1 MDIDDQVRKILDKSG
16 LSANDVDRIWQLTTT
31 IETEGLPDGRWT
43 QLEVYVALHF
53 VQIYEKLSLD
63 QVAAQFT
70 GPIPLVTKKIMRR
83 SSYSQAG
90 YTSNSTAAPHVAS
103 SAALLR
109 TQSLAE
115 TSVSPTTRLLRHSR
129 SDASAT
135 VRLRGTSFHD
145 TPSDHD
151 DSSVSQAGLEAL
163 DAITETED
171 WEDQHPPTQPA
182 LFRIR
187 PRHRDQLEATGSL
200 ETTSRGSSIR
210 TDTAG
215 RAERLAT
222 LINAKAPQVAISP
235 MIEPPGPWTRQAATI
250 DRSHAHDILVRIRT
264 RHPNYKDPAAGIGG
278 MLKSKRA
285 KQKASDD
292 QNWAFNEEE
301 LSRGLQEALESGHV
315 GVCEALI
322 DQKADVNFRKE
333 AATHKLQGFRKRDV
347 KSVPTNY
354 IKTAASTGNV
364 DMVRLLASRGA
375 SLANQTEALN
385 TAVEQNLPGVVETL
399 LKFDA
404 DPNSIGGTI
413 LQSAIT
419 TQKPTIV
426 RLLLR
431 ARKKV
436 SQSLLSECLPIAVE
450 QGQIEIVSLLVRYG
464 ADVNS
469 NDALALRRAVKSQR
483 SDLLLSIMK
492 GNPSAE
498 SVSLAFKDAFIPNSS
513 ITVEKRYLL
522 LDILLCGGANG
533 DPVAEVLIQVVRA
546 GHCRIA
552 RMLIAHGASL
562 DYKRA
567 AALKQAVTARNVKM
581 LTTLSLGKFS
591 GDHATDAFTEIPQ
604 PFTERQTYDL
614 MSPLI
619 SKGARGIPLA
629 KALVSAVQQKLARV
643 TILLLDHKASVD
655 YNDAQALQIAATAG
669 DLESVNLI
677 LKKGKPEPQSMRHV
691 LPLVPPSPQRLRYD
705 MTKSIIDAASTAGIP
720 TKLLDVAL
728 MEAVDTQFP
737 QLDLDLINLVIVAGA
752 DVNCLGGKSFQIAVK
767 RSSIELLELLVR
779 SKPQPSSLS
788 SAVPITMGLVES
800 GLRIKFMAV
809 LLDHGAQ
816 GPAVAQALTE
826 AIGER
831 PLDEKLVLSLVNE
844 ANVNHH
850 QGQALCNAIKC
861 AKKSIVAS
869 VIDLGHPNHRSRLAA
884 LSIVLEPSTGD
895 RLAKLELLL
904 RAGIDQEGLDKALV
918 HEISNQ
924 SNSDIDVV
932 KMLLSRNASCN
943 YDRGRSLELAVKSR
957 NNKVLRCLVCSK
969 CDSRILAKM
978 LKPAMHDTNPS
989 TRYECI
995 ALLLGGGAKGDQV
1008 SGALVDE
1015 ICSSQ
1020 VCNTQLVKLLIE
1032 HGARVDYSE
1041 GQAIKHATSIPMKNE
1056 ILTLLLECSGAS
1068 KILGSLV
1075 PLAMNHAQ
1083 ETRLQILQML
1093 LEKGA
1098 QGAQVHTALIDA
1110 VNQGPS
1116 AQLTIDMLLQY
1127 NASVD
1132 YQNGEALKIAA
1143 AAGHS
1148 SILDCLLQKNP
1159 NTENLPEALRLA
1171 MQTTIAQSSTHEPVR
1186 FKSVR
1191 LLTRAGVTNSEVIH
1205 RALNQAVSEKDHVL
1219 VEHLIKSGG
1228 DPNHRQGKC
1237 VITATEQDDIESLLL
1252 LARSNPSPAVL
1263 SAAFAAKSTSID
1275 RWRSNPALLLNID
1288 KILLDGGAT
1297 GPAVDQTFLGALK
1310 SSDSVCSKFVD
1321 LVSARPSSLNV
1332 NFDNGKC
1339 VSTAVERNCYEL
1351 VKILLDQK
1359 PNQRTLCSAF
1369 MAIFESHASEEHL
1382 ISLSKLFLERSESRK
1397 HLYFGQKDPLR
1408 NPLYQTLH
1416 RHSDK
1421 PTLLQHLLNS
1431 GCPSDSRFRW
1441 EFDPKFGP
1449 EETSALLW
1457 LLCQAQ
1463 ADQQT
1468 DRGTV
1473 AILLE
1478 REGRYSPF
1486 SHQICSTG

>member
-1 MDIDDQVRKILDKSG
+1 
-16 LSANDVDRIWQLTTT
+16 
-31 IETEGLPDGRWT
+31 
-43 QLEVYVALHF
+43 
-53 VQIYEKLSLD
+53 
-63 QVAAQFT
+63 
-70 GPIPLVTKKIMRR
+70 
-83 SSYSQAG
+83 
-90 YTSNSTAAPHVAS
+90 
-103 SAALLR
+103 
-109 TQSLAE
+109 
-115 TSVSPTTRLLRHSR
+115 
-129 SDASAT
+129 
-135 VRLRGTSFHD
+135 
-145 TPSDHD
+145 
-151 DSSVSQAGLEAL
+151 
-163 DAITETED
+163 
-171 WEDQHPPTQPA
+171 
-182 LFRIR
+182 
-187 PRHRDQLEATGSL
+187 
-200 ETTSRGSSIR
+200 
-210 TDTAG
+210 
-215 RAERLAT
+215 
-222 LINAKAPQVAISP
+222 
-235 MIEPPGPWTRQAATI
+235 
-250 DRSHAHDILVRIRT
+250 
-264 RHPNYKDPAAGIGG
+264 
-278 MLKSKRA
+278 MLKSKKA

-301 LSRGLQEALESGHV
+301 LSRGLQEALESGRV

-322 DQKADVNFRKE
+322 DQEADVNFRRE
-333 AATHKLQGFRKRDV
+333 VAMHKLQGFRKRDV

-364 DMVRLLASRGA
+364 DMVRLLASSGA

-385 TAVEQNLPGVVETL
+385 TAVEQNLPGVVEML
-399 LKFDA
+399 LRFDA

-413 LQSAIT
+413 FQSAIT

-431 ARKKV
+431 ARKKA
-436 SQSLLSECLPIAVE
+436 SQSLLSECLPVAVE
-450 QGQIEIVSLLVRYG
+450 QGQIEIVSLLVLYG

-483 SDLLLSIMK
+483 GDLLLSIMK

-498 SVSLAFKDAFIPNSS
+498 SVSSAFKDAFLPNSS
-513 ITVEKRYLL
+513 ITVEEKYLL

-562 DYKRA
+562 NYKRA
-567 AALKQAVTARNVKM
+567 AALKQAVTARNVRM
-581 LTTLSLGKFS
+581 LTTLSLGKIS
-591 GDHATDAFTEIPQ
+591 GDSATDEFTEIPQ

-629 KALVSAVQQKLARV
+629 KALVSAVQQKLERV
-643 TILLLDHKASVD
+643 TILLLDHKASAD

-677 LKKGKPEPQSMRHV
+677 LNKGKPEPRSMRHV

-767 RSSIELLELLVR
+767 RRSIELLELLVR
-779 SKPQPSSLS
+779 SKLQPSSLS
-788 SAVPITMGLVES
+788 SAVPIAMGVVES
-800 GLRIKFMAV
+800 GLRIKFMV
-809 LLDHGAQ
+809 ILLDHGAQ
-816 GPAVAQALTE
+816 GPAVAQALIE
-826 AIGER
+826 AIGEK
-831 PLDEKLVLSLVNE
+831 PLDEKLILYLVNE

-861 AKKSIVAS
+861 ANKSVVAS

-904 RAGIDQEGLDKALV
+904 RAGIDQEGLDRALV
-918 HEISNQ
+918 QEISNE
-924 SNSDIDVV
+924 SNSDIDVI
-932 KMLLSRNASCN
+932 KMLLSRKASCN
-943 YDRGRSLELAVKSR
+943 YDSGKSLELAVRSR
-957 NNKVLRCLVCSK
+957 NNKVLRCLVYSK
-969 CDSRILAKM
+969 CDSRILARM
-978 LKPAMHDTNPS
+978 LAPAMHNTNPN
-989 TRYECI
+989 TRFECM

-1008 SGALVDE
+1008 SGALVHE

-1020 VCNTQLVKLLIE
+1020 VCDTKLVKLLID

-1041 GQAIKHATSIPMKNE
+1041 GQAIKHAASTPMKNE
-1056 ILTLLLECSGAS
+1056 ILKLLLECRGAPN
-1068 KILGSLV
+1068 ILGSLV

-1098 QGAQVHTALIDA
+1098 RGAQVHTALIDA

-1148 SILDCLLQKNP
+1148 PILDCLLQKNP

-1171 MQTTIAQSSTHEPVR
+1171 MQTTVVQSSTNEPVR

-1205 RALNQAVSEKDHVL
+1205 RALIQAVFEKDHVL

-1228 DPNHRQGKC
+1228 DPNFRSGKC
-1237 VITATEQDDIESLLL
+1237 VITATKQDDIESLLL
-1252 LARSNPSPAVL
+1252 LARSNPSPVVL

-1310 SSDSVCSKFVD
+1310 SSDSVCSQFVD
-1321 LVSARPSSLNV
+1321 LVSARPSLLNV

-1339 VSTAVERNCYEL
+1339 ISTAVETNFYEL
-1351 VKILLDQK
+1351 VKILLNQK
-1359 PNQRTLCSAF
+1359 PNQRTLYSAF
-1369 MAIFESHASEEHL
+1369 MAIFESHAPEEHL
-1382 ISLSKLFLERSESRK
+1382 ISLSKLFLERSKSRE
-1397 HLYFGQKDPLR
+1397 HLYFGQDDPLR

-1421 PTLLQHLLNS
+1421 PKLLQHLLDS
-1431 GCPSDSRFRW
+1431 GCPSDFRFLW
-1441 EFDPKFGP
+1441 EFDPDFGP

-1468 DRGTV
+1468 NRATV
-1473 AILLE
+1473 EILLE
-1478 REGRYSPF
+1478 RKGRHSPF